1 MRGPRDAAIGSADSA
16 SEGAAERESYQARP
30 KLRPGDIVEAV
41 PGVVA
46 TQHSGDG
53 KANQSVLDLR
63 WKWGRRNLKTVGP
76 LPRPSAVRVP
86 PPRHPKDQLSF
97 VPLPIDKPA
106 GPRTRC
112 PAACH
117 GGHEELRMH
126 AANPARGPRPFLRRL
141 ARLALGIAA
150 FGAALLAPAA
160 PNSKPSYDYYLTG
173 NPADAAS
180 SQPPRSPSTLLMGGG
195 PDVDAAFRWMIDKA
209 GGGDFV
215 VIRASGADGYNQYV
229 YLMGGV
235 DSVESL
241 VIPSV
246 EAANDPFVVERV
258 RKAEA
263 LFIAGGDQSDY
274 IEFWKGTALDGAI
287 RDLVRRN
294 VPIGGTSAG
303 LAVLGQFDFAA
314 LKGSV
319 TSADALANPYNRRM
333 TLDREFLTAAAMTG
347 VITDSHFDER
357 DRMGRLLAFLARL
370 TNPGDGWTNSMLLMT
385 AMSGRYFKNLAVLSK
400 NALSYSSPSM
410 TNGAPRRPMR

>member
-1 MRGPRDAAIGSADSA
+1 
-16 SEGAAERESYQARP
+16 
-30 KLRPGDIVEAV
+30 
-41 PGVVA
+41 
-46 TQHSGDG
+46 
-53 KANQSVLDLR
+53 
-63 WKWGRRNLKTVGP
+63 
-76 LPRPSAVRVP
+76 
-86 PPRHPKDQLSF
+86 
-97 VPLPIDKPA
+97 
-106 GPRTRC
+106 
-112 PAACH
+112 
-117 GGHEELRMH
+117 MH
-126 AANPARGPRPFLRRL
+126 AANPARGARPFLRLL

-150 FGAALLAPAA
+150 LGAALVASAA
-160 PNSKPSYDYYLTG
+160 PKAKTSYDYYLTG

-215 VIRASGADGYNQYV
+215 VIRATGADGYNQYV
-229 YLMGGV
+229 YVMGGV

-246 EAANDPFVVERV
+246 EAANDPFVVDRV

-274 IEFWKGTALDGAI
+274 IEFWKGTALDDAI

-314 LKGSV
+314 LKGTV

-370 TNPGDGWTNSMLLMT
+370 TNPGDGWIGVDAARGIGVDPST
-385 AMSGRYFKNLAVLSK
+385 AVAIDKGVATRLADRDAQGVDLGGSVYFLRPSIAPTVCEPRQPLTFRNVLVERLSGAGSFHVKNWTGVGGATTRYDLSAEAGVLI
-400 NALSYSSPSM
+400 SSQP
-410 TNGAPRRPMR
+410 GGGIY